1 MRPYGV
7 TLTPGTA
14 MIIAQLTDTHL
25 LAPSSRKPAASKRF
39 DDFRRCVADINR
51 LDPAAD
57 AVVFTGDMAH
67 SGEAEAYAA
76 ACGVLGTLEAP
87 VYPVPG
93 NCDDRKA
100 MAAAFAE
107 DGFISQRMEFIQYAV
122 DVHPVCLTAVGPL
135 GTEGHEGDYFS
146 QRVADLEALLERQP
160 KKPTV
165 LFMHHAPFEV
175 LACDTPLQFR
185 RREAARRLLE
195 VIVRHPQVIRL
206 FCGHA
211 HRAWFGKVG
220 QAEGSTAPAT
230 AIDRREG
237 LDSDRM
243 QEHPVYQ
250 VHVLEENRRFITHTR
265 IVGN

>member
-1 MRPYGV
+1 
-7 TLTPGTA
+7 

-25 LAPSSRKPAASKRF
+25 LAPSSAKPVASKRF

-57 AVVFTGDMAH
+57 AVVFTGDMTH
-67 SGEAEAYAA
+67 SGEAEAYAY
-76 ACGVLGTLEAP
+76 ACDVLRDLEAP

-93 NCDDRKA
+93 NCDDRKT
-100 MAAAFAE
+100 MAAAFAK
-107 DGFISQRMEFIQYAV
+107 DGYISERMRFIQYAV
-122 DVHPVCLTAVGPL
+122 DTHPVRLTAVDTL
-135 GTEGHEGDYFS
+135 GTEGHEGDYCD
-146 QRVADLEALLERQP
+146 QRVADLEALLEREP

-175 LACDTPLQFR
+175 LACDAPLQFR
-185 RREAARRLLE
+185 RRAAARRLLE

-211 HRAWFGKVG
+211 HRAWFGRVG

-237 LDSDRM
+237 IDSDRM

-250 VHVLEENRRFITHTR
+250 VHVFDEYRRFATHTR
-265 IVGN
+265 IVGD